1 MWGAATVR
9 EPREGDVVTESSLVA
24 ALRATRLEPAASVE
38 VEAAISIVV
47 GEAEACVAFTA
58 EGITVEPGSC
68 ERADL
73 TVRAGPE
80 IRDLLAGQL
89 SAREAVVRE
98 LVSLQG
104 NEELFEVFAAS
115 FAAPYA

>member
-1 MWGAATVR
+1 M
-9 EPREGDVVTESSLVA
+9 
-24 ALRATRLEPAASVE
+24 
-38 VEAAISIVV
+38 
-47 GEAEACVAFTA
+47 
-58 EGITVEPGSC
+58 
-68 ERADL
+68 
-73 TVRAGPE
+73 RAGPE

-89 SAREAVVRE
+89 SAREAVARE